1 MKKSVHIHM
10 CPAGK
15 IVTIVYTGANAGIAP
30 IYSFSFDLN
39 TILEK
44 RNVRSNYIQ
53 DLYSWLYNSLDI
65 MPPTVPSNIG

>member
-15 IVTIVYTGANAGIAP
+15 IVTIVYTGANAGIAQ